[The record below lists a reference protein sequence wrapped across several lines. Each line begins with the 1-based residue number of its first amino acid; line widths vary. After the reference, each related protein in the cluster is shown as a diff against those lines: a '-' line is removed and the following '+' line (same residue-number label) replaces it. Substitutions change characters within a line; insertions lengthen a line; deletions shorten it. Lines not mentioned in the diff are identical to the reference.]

1 MFSRDF
7 QLEVAVLEI
16 LLDLMLIKNVLKR
29 GLAERFHGRNT
40 NAISQLLMNATQLRT
55 TVWFSFHGCIF
66 SIRHCI
72 SFVLKFGFV
81 RWRVEL
87 TNKHVGKKKRYCFH
101 CFFFL

>member
-55 TVWFSFHGCIF
+55 TV
-66 SIRHCI
+66 
-72 SFVLKFGFV
+72 
-81 RWRVEL
+81 
-87 TNKHVGKKKRYCFH
+87 
-101 CFFFL
+101 